1 VGTLIAKFNGANEV
15 LQITASTHGAL
26 ANVTDENGGVEE
38 TALALFTEL
47 GADRWVTFS
56 AAVER
61 CRAEPKAPAINSTR
75 NINDSSN
82 LPISF
87 EFWCGFFTPAGA
99 AGVPLVSLADT
110 PLLPGAA
117 GARYEASRETFLPTP
132 GQLVLKNITTLS
144 FTYDVFVGTEAN
156 PVDNRLGPLTYADC
170 TGGSLRLEIQLLD
183 SKGVDLGI
191 LKVYLGNNA
200 GDNFKSGCD
209 GFESIGLDIVNIPG
223 ARVDPS
229 GLVGN
234 LMAPCCITFAK
245 AQGGQLGKF
254 LVRKIAFIVSP
265 ASPPADPAENY
276 KVTFFDGNVN
286 GITAFSS
293 LQAVTGVTRIFDLS
307 TNGVSIVITKLTSP
321 TAAPLGVVKVVR
333 STDIVINGGKF
344 TTSVNIN
351 DIQPESGATYGISLC
366 PSGAETD
373 FVPDGDAALTP
384 PGICIAN
391 QATMELL

>member
-254 LVRKIAFIVSP
+254 LVRKIAFIVGRPESP
-265 ASPPADPAENY
+265 SDANFKA
-276 KVTFFDGNVN
+276 TFLEGNVN
-286 GITAFSS
+286 GIQASPS
-293 LQAVTGVTRIFDLS
+293 LQLVTGVTRTFDLS

-321 TAAPLGVVKVVR
+321 LARPVGVVKVVR